1 MGKSSPRHTSVEFVA
16 FLTDIVTNQ
25 LNDKEIH
32 VIARGVFTSV
42 SDLNRTLMRYIRH
55 DNMQPKPVK

>member
-1 MGKSSPRHTSVEFVA
+1 MA

-55 DNMQPKPVK
+55 DNTQPKPMK